1 MSTSLVAS
9 RPDSYVLYNVKRLLS
24 DWSLLAFGI
33 GLPVVL
39 YLVFGATL
47 ADMEVKLAHG
57 NLAAY
62 VMISMAVYGGI
73 TGAVGQIGTTVVESN
88 TGWSRQLAL
97 TPLTRRKQ
105 VAGLIVPAVISI
117 VLPVVA
123 VFLTGFLT
131 GSQMSGKA
139 WVTSFLFACLSSI
152 PFTFYGSAVAY
163 AFRSPTAVSIAATA
177 LVPLAFFGN
186 MFAPISQTMLKIGVF
201 TPMYGPAALSRYW
214 LTDGFQSV
222 SQEPWFVEHEGW
234 MGIVNILVWAV
245 LFVVATALLRS
256 RTLERQ

>member
-1 MSTSLVAS
+1 MSANLVAS
-9 RPDSYVLYNVKRLLS
+9 RPGAYVFYNVKRLLS

-47 ADMEVKLAHG
+47 TDMDVRLAHG
-57 NLAAY
+57 NFAAY

-73 TGAVGQIGTTVVESN
+73 TGAVGQIGSVVVESN

-97 TPLTRRKQ
+97 TPLTRGKRI
-105 VAGLIVPAVISI
+105 AGLIVPALVSI
-117 VLPVVA
+117 VLPVAA

-131 GSQMSGKA
+131 GSEMSTKA
-139 WVTSFLFACLSSI
+139 WATSFLFACLSSI

-186 MFAPISQTMLKIGVF
+186 MFAPISPTMLKIGMF

-214 LTDGFQSV
+214 LTDGEQMI
-222 SQEPWFVEHEGW
+222 SQDPWVIQHDLWIGV
-234 MGIVNILVWAV
+234 VNILVWAAV
-245 LFVVATALLRS
+245 FALATALLRS

>member
-1 MSTSLVAS
+1 MSTTLVAS
-9 RPDSYVLYNVKRLLS
+9 RKGAYVFYNVKRLLS
-24 DWSLLAFGI
+24 DWSLLAFGV

-47 ADMEVKLAHG
+47 ADMDVELAHG

-73 TGAVGQIGTTVVESN
+73 TGAVGQIGSVVVEAS

-97 TPLTRRKQ
+97 TPLTKARRI
-105 VAGLIVPAVISI
+105 AGLVVPALVSI
-117 VLPVVA
+117 VLPVAA

-131 GSQMSGKA
+131 GSQMSAKA
-139 WVTSFLFACLSSI
+139 WATSFLFACLSSV

-186 MFAPISQTMLKIGVF
+186 MFAPISQTMLNIGVF
-201 TPMYGPAALSRYW
+201 TPLYGPAALSRYW
-214 LTDGFQSV
+214 LADGAQSI
-222 SQEPWFVEHEGW
+222 SKDPWFVDHELW
-234 MGIVNILVWAV
+234 IGIVNIMMWAAVFV
-245 LFVVATALLRS
+245 LATALLRK